1 MYVLLQDA
9 AEAVIA
15 NVKRKLWDGD
25 ERLPLFER
33 LRDAI
38 AQRVRAAEWAPGEAL
53 PAELT
58 LAEEYG
64 VSLGTIRR
72 AIGSLVDSGALE
84 RRQGSGTFV
93 RTGDFS
99 STLFRFFR
107 LQGPDGAPIRPEGR
121 LVSRDVERA
130 DSRIAAALALRPG
143 DEIIRMTRVR
153 LSGGEPLLAEDI
165 AVPLAPFRPFLDIP
179 ANELGPLLYP
189 VYARV
194 CGRVVARAEET
205 ITFDHCPAV
214 EARLLGLKT
223 GDPVVAIERVARDF
237 DGAACEWR
245 RRLGPAS
252 RFHYRVEIR

>member
-1 MYVLLQDA
+1 M
-9 AEAVIA
+9 ITI
-15 NVKRKLWDGD
+15 VKSKPWPGD

-38 AQRVRAAEWAPGEAL
+38 AQRVRAGEWAPGEAL
-53 PAELT
+53 PAELM

-64 VSLGTIRR
+64 VSLGTVRR

-121 LVSRDVERA
+121 LLSREVKQA
-130 DSRIAAALALRPG
+130 DASVAAALALRLG
-143 DEIIRMTRVR
+143 DEIIRMTRLR
-153 LSGGEPLLAEDI
+153 LSAGEPLLAEDI
-165 AVPLAPFRPFLDIP
+165 ALPLEPFRAFLSIP
-179 ANELGPLLYP
+179 AEELGPLLYP
-189 VYARV
+189 IYART
-194 CGRVVARAEET
+194 CGRVIARAEET
-205 ITFDHCPAV
+205 ITFDHCPAA
-214 EARLLGLKT
+214 EATLLGLKT

-237 DGAACEWR
+237 DGVACEWR
-245 RRLGPAS
+245 RSLGPAS
-252 RFHYRVEIR
+252 RFHYRVDIR